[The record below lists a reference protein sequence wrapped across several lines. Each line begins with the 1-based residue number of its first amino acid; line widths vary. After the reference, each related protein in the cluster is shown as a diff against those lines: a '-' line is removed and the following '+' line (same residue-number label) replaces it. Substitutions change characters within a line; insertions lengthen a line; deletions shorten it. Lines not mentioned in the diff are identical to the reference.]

1 MQAKRPLRK
10 RESLA
15 SKVRAARQ
23 ALADTDPQ
31 AETQTGGRSTCSN
44 WRTADNGTSY
54 LTQGN
59 YTAVVYYDEARDTY
73 GLTIRSR
80 QRFESEDEAQSEAEL
95 ALYLLQEG

>member
-10 RESLA
+10 RETFA

-59 YTAVVYYDEARDTY
+59 YTAVVYYNESRDAY
-73 GLTIRSR
+73 GLTIKSR
-80 QRFESEDEAQSEAEL
+80 QRFGDEEESQAEAERLLDLLESE
-95 ALYLLQEG
+95 